1 MSTTSAYSRATASQ
15 AFNQSIG
22 TDGSVGIWHET
33 YLAQP
38 GSYENVYANMPA
50 FGLGKAGAL
59 VEARSGLQSAAG
71 RLRGTG
77 LN

>member
-1 MSTTSAYSRATASQ
+1 MSTTSAYSRATTSQ

-22 TDGSVGIWHET
+22 TDGSVGIWHEA

-50 FGLGKAGAL
+50 FGLGKASAL
-59 VEARSGLQSAAG
+59 LEARSGLQSAAG